1 MIAGF
6 TATTHQDAIPHTE
19 RKKQVA
25 QPAVQLP
32 EILFITSYPPREC
45 GIATYSQDLIKA
57 LRDQFDRSFSLR
69 ICALEAGQMNY
80 EYPEDVKFTLDTH
93 DPAQYRALAASINK
107 DPQIQSVLIQHEFG
121 FFHQAGE
128 DVFLQFL
135 YSLSKPVVVV
145 FHTVLPNPND
155 NLRTHTRSIAA
166 ASDALI
172 VMTSNAANILREHYG
187 VAGNKI
193 EVIPHGTHL
202 VPHLDKKVLKEKYG
216 IAGRKVLSTFGLL
229 SSGKSIET
237 TLDALPAIVSQ
248 HPEVIFLVI
257 GKTHPGVV
265 KVEGERYRD
274 MLKTRVQEM
283 GLEQHIRFV
292 NRYLSLE
299 ELLEYLQLTDIY
311 LFTSK
316 DPHQAV
322 SGTFSYAMSCGC
334 PIVST
339 PIPHAKEMLSHDNS
353 IVIDF
358 EHSIQLAEAVNGL
371 LGDEHLRTEFSNHI
385 LQRIVPTAWENSAI
399 AHAMLMSEIGL
410 KHDSETSFPLQFR
423 IPDFNL
429 AHLKKMTTPTG
440 IIQFCKIN
448 QPDLSS
454 GYTLDDNA
462 RAMIAAC
469 MYYELHKKSEGLDM
483 IRTYLDFVGYC
494 QQPDGRFLNYV
505 DENGAFTPQ
514 NSETNLEDANGRA
527 IWALGY
533 VISRGALLPADI
545 TYKAEQIMQRA
556 FTGLHHIHSTRAMA
570 FIIKGLYYCNLYKES
585 QQYTHLVDVLAARMA
600 AMYHNE
606 SDADWNW
613 YEPYLTYANAV
624 LPEAMLCAW
633 VVTGKMEY
641 RQVARSSLDFLHR
654 HIFTE
659 NGIRAISNKS
669 WMKKGEQPEWHG
681 EQPIDIAYAALAL
694 FTFFQVFRSQEY
706 ADKLKTAFNWFLG
719 QNHLRHIIYNP
730 CTGGCFDGLEA
741 THVNLNQGA
750 ESTVSYLLARCTI
763 EKYERLYGK

>member
-1 MIAGF
+1 MISGF
-6 TATTHQDAIPHTE
+6 TATTTRDVLSQPE
-19 RKKQVA
+19 RKQSVT
-25 QPAVQLP
+25 QPLAPMP
-32 EILFITSYPPREC
+32 EVLFVTSYPPREC

-57 LRDQFDRSFSLR
+57 LRSQFHRSFSLR

-80 EYPEDVKFTLDTH
+80 EYPEDVKFVLDTH
-93 DPAQYRALAASINK
+93 DPAQYRTLSAAINK
-107 DPQIQSVLIQHEFG
+107 DPRIHSVLIQHEFG

-128 DVFLQFL
+128 EVFLQFL

-145 FHTVLPNPND
+145 FHTVLPHPQES
-155 NLRTHTRSIAA
+155 RRMHMRSIAA
-166 ASDALI
+166 ASDAVI
-172 VMTSNAANILREHYG
+172 VMTANASDILLEQYG
-187 VAGNKI
+187 VADDKI
-193 EVIPHGTHL
+193 RVIPHGTHL
-202 VPHLDKKVLKEKYG
+202 VPHLDKNVLKEKYDL
-216 IAGRKVLSTFGLL
+216 AGKKVLSTFGLL
-229 SSGKSIET
+229 GSGKSIET
-237 TLDALPAIVSQ
+237 TLDALPAIVSN
-248 HPEVIFLVI
+248 HPDVVFLVI
-257 GKTHPGVV
+257 GKTHPGVI
-265 KVEGERYRD
+265 KEEGERYRE
-274 MLKTRVQEM
+274 MLKARVQSL
-283 GLEQHIRFV
+283 GLEQNVRFV

-339 PIPHAKEMLSHDNS
+339 PIPHAKEMLSPDNS

-358 EHSIQLAEAVNGL
+358 QQSGQLTEAVNRL
-371 LGDEHLRTEFSNHI
+371 LGDERLLTEFSNNI

-399 AHAMLMSEIGL
+399 AHAMLMSEIGIIN
-410 KHDSETSFPLQFR
+410 HSSAAFQLQYR

-429 AHLKKMTTPTG
+429 GHFNKITTPIG
-440 IIQFCKIN
+440 MVQFCKIN
-448 QPDLSS
+448 QPDLAS

-462 RAMIAAC
+462 RALIAAC
-469 MYYELHKKSEGLDM
+469 MYYELHKKKDALDM
-483 IRTYLDFVGYC
+483 IRTYLNFVGYC
-494 QQPDGRFLNYV
+494 QQSDGRFLNYV
-505 DENGAFTPQ
+505 DEKGDFTPQ

-545 TYKAEQIMQRA
+545 TSSAEQIMQQA
-556 FTGLHHIHSTRAMA
+556 FPILHGIHSTRAMA

-585 QQYTHLVDVLAARMA
+585 QMYTHLVDQFATRMA
-600 AMYHNE
+600 NMYHRE
-606 SDADWNW
+606 SDAEWNW

-641 RQVARSSLDFLHR
+641 RQVAKSSFDFLHG

-659 NGIRAISNKS
+659 TGIKAISNKS
-669 WMKKGEQPEWHG
+669 WMKKGEQPELHG
-681 EQPIDIAYAALAL
+681 EQPIDIAYAVLAL

-719 QNHLRHIIYNP
+719 QNHLRHILYNP
-730 CTGGCFDGLEA
+730 CTGGCYDGLEA
-741 THVNLNQGA
+741 SHVNLNQGA
-750 ESTVSYLLARCTI
+750 ESTVSYLLARCTL
-763 EKYERLYGK
+763 EKYERLYGR